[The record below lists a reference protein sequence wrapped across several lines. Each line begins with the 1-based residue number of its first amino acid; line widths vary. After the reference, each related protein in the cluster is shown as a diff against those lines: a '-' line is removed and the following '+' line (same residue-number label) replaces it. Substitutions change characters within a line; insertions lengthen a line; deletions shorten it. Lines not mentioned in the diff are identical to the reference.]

1 MLQTKCTK
9 HSKSVTDSPPKRN
22 MEILEFKTSR
32 FVKSCIL
39 SHEWNPGILFQV
51 RHNAVRYLGVLRHL
65 CGVVVELVV
74 NGKVHL
80 HKDLSCF
87 SVLYWLGLSVLS
99 SFKKLEQS
107 NINFI
112 TTWDTK
118 LGLKGFWRKLLG
130 NGSSISNRN
139 LIKTIK
145 PEVMT
150 LVLSFN
156 E

>member
-1 MLQTKCTK
+1 
-9 HSKSVTDSPPKRN
+9 

-51 RHNAVRYLGVLRHL
+51 RHNAVKYLGVLRYL

-80 HKDLSCF
+80 HKDLSFF

-118 LGLKGFWRKLLG
+118 LGLKGF
-130 NGSSISNRN
+130 
-139 LIKTIK
+139 
-145 PEVMT
+145 
-150 LVLSFN
+150 
-156 E
+156 